1 MKRHSPI
8 WVAALLCASAA
19 GSQAHQINSSY
30 ATLTVQPH
38 EITLT
43 LTFDLNDLERVFP
56 LDRNQ
61 DGVTDREE
69 LLHALPELQA
79 YIAGHFSLAL
89 GYTPATLT
97 EQPAGFHQDEFGN
110 VFLDFTFSARVAPPP
125 AELALSVNFFEKF
138 GEAHLT
144 LAKAVAGDTVQTAV
158 LSREQPRYRFRLGGP
173 VSLPAQLA
181 EFVRLGVEHIFLG
194 YDHLMFLLGL
204 IAIGGRFLDLVKIV
218 TSFTI
223 AHSLTLILAALE
235 IVALPTRLIESGIA
249 LSIAYVA
256 AENFIIFT
264 GNNRAETERLARHR
278 WLLTFFFGLVHGF
291 GFANVLRDLGLPGR
305 GLIGSLLSFNLGVE
319 LGQMAIVGL
328 LFPVVLW
335 LSKTSFQRRV
345 VFALSSIIFIFGFS
359 WFIERSFAL
368 SFMPF

>member
-1 MKRHSPI
+1 LHKNFLSM
-8 WVAALLCASAA
+8 VASLLLGLANSLL
-19 GSQAHQINSSY
+19 AHQINSSY
-30 ATLTVQPH
+30 ASLALQAG

-56 LDRNQ
+56 LDQNR

-69 LLHALPELQA
+69 LLQLMPEVQA
-79 YIAGHFSLAL
+79 YVAEHFDLAL
-89 GYTPATLT
+89 GYTPTKLAA
-97 EQPAGFHQDEFGN
+97 QPTGFHQDEFGN
-110 VFLDFTFSARVAPPP
+110 VFIDFTFSKAVASPP
-125 AELALSVNFFEKF
+125 AEVALSVDFFEKF
-138 GEAHLT
+138 GPDHLT
-144 LAKAVAGDTVQTAV
+144 LAKAVVGDTVQTAV
-158 LSREQPRYRFRLGGP
+158 LSQQQPRHRFALGASP
-173 VSLPAQLA
+173 SLSAQLA
-181 EFVRLGVEHIFLG
+181 EFIRLGVEHIFLG

-218 TSFTI
+218 TSFTL

-264 GNNRAETERLARHR
+264 GNDRAERQQMARHR

-291 GFANVLRDLGLPGR
+291 GFANVLRDLGLPHR

-319 LGQMAIVGL
+319 LGQMAIVAL
-328 LFPVVLW
+328 LFPAVLW
-335 LSKTSFQRRV
+335 LTQTRFQRRV
-345 VFALSSIIFIFGFS
+345 VFALSSIIFVFGFS
-359 WFIERSFAL
+359 WFIERSLAL